1 MKIAAGSLCCLRG
14 RTAAGGGSSS
24 AMALRPCSQHFL
36 YERKVGQDMAGI
48 GFSLNRLFQKKG
60 MLNLCRAYAYAGA
73 VAIGPMVMG
82 VMLLLGISF
91 VSQVAGMPQDEREI
105 MNCMLTYSLLVSLF
119 VTSFFNM
126 ILTRYISDMLYEG
139 KRERVMPS
147 FYGALAVMLPLCLLG
162 YGTVL
167 LFSGVPWVY
176 RIVSMWFALTM
187 IVVWTQMNYLSAL
200 KDYRAIALG
209 FAASMLTGFL
219 LALVLAICR
228 RGTVLSLMFCVIL
241 AYGIMCIWYY
251 VLMLGYFP
259 HGEGSPFTYLQWFDR
274 CRALALTGVFVN
286 LGLYGHL
293 VIMYFGPLHRKI
305 MGLFYAA
312 PSYDIPSL
320 TAFFSILITT
330 ISFVTS
336 VEVRFYPE
344 YRQYY
349 SLFNDGGAIGD
360 IDAAEDRMVEVLA
373 RELTYCGYRQIVS
386 TILFVVFGG
395 FIMDVLPL
403 GMMDLGK
410 GIFRTLCVGYG
421 LYAIANA
428 MMLVLLYFEDYRG
441 SVLATGAFAFTANAV
456 TIWQAVCGNTA
467 YYGLGFMAGAIV
479 YFVIVLIRME
489 WSTRRLPYLLLGR
502 QAAYALSSPGV
513 FTRMERALSR
523 IDRRTSGAIEM
534 RRNRGQKADGGKRI
548 VRPRS

>member
-1 MKIAAGSLCCLRG
+1 
-14 RTAAGGGSSS
+14 
-24 AMALRPCSQHFL
+24 
-36 YERKVGQDMAGI
+36 MAGI

-60 MLNLCRAYAYAGA
+60 LLNLCRAYAYAGA

-82 VMLLLGISF
+82 VCLLLGISF
-91 VSQVAGMPQDEREI
+91 VSQVAGMPQAEREI

-119 VTSFFNM
+119 VSSFMNM

-139 KRERVMPS
+139 KRERIMPS
-147 FYGALAVMLPLCLLG
+147 FYGSLAVMLPLCFIG
-162 YGTVL
+162 YGIVL
-167 LFSGVPWVY
+167 VFSGIPVVY
-176 RIVSMWFALTM
+176 MIVSMWFALTM

-200 KDYRAIALG
+200 KDYRSIALG

-219 LALVLAICR
+219 LGLLLAFFGH
-228 RGTVLSLMFCVIL
+228 GTVLSLMFCVIL
-241 AYGIMCIWYY
+241 AYGIMSTWYY

-259 HGEGSPFTYLQWFDR
+259 HGEGSPFTYLQWFDK
-274 CRALALTGVFVN
+274 CPALALTGVFVN
-286 LGLYGHL
+286 LGLYGHI
-293 VIMYFGPLHRKI
+293 VVMYFGPLHRKI

-349 SLFNDGGAIGD
+349 SLYNDGGSIND
-360 IDAAEDRMVEVLA
+360 IEAAEDRMVEVLG
-373 RELTYCGYRQIVS
+373 RELVYCGYRQIIS

-395 FIMDVLPL
+395 FIMDILPL

-428 MMLVLLYFEDYRG
+428 MMLILLYFEDYVG
-441 SVLATGAFAFTANAV
+441 SVTATGAFALAANAL
-456 TIWQAVCGNTA
+456 TIWQAVHGDTA
-467 YYGLGFMAGAIV
+467 YFGAGFMAGAIV
-479 YFVIVLIRME
+479 YFVIALVRLE

-502 QAAYALSSPGV
+502 QAAASATGAGF
-513 FTRMERALSR
+513 FTRLEGRFSMIDKRVSSSGSNSFLLNRDGKKRA
-523 IDRRTSGAIEM
+523 
-534 RRNRGQKADGGKRI
+534 
-548 VRPRS
+548 VRPRKR

>member
-1 MKIAAGSLCCLRG
+1 
-14 RTAAGGGSSS
+14 
-24 AMALRPCSQHFL
+24 
-36 YERKVGQDMAGI
+36 MAGI

-82 VMLLLGISF
+82 VCLLLGISF
-91 VSQVAGMPQDEREI
+91 VSQVAGMPQADREI

-119 VTSFFNM
+119 FASFFNM
-126 ILTRYISDMLYEG
+126 ILTRYISDMLYEE

-147 FYGALAVMLPLCLLG
+147 FYGALAVMLPLCILG

-167 LFSGVPWVY
+167 LFSGVPLVY
-176 RIVSMWFALTM
+176 RIVSLWFALTM

-200 KDYRAIALG
+200 KDYRSIALG
-209 FAASMLTGFL
+209 FAASMMTGFL
-219 LALVLAICR
+219 LALVLAVCR

-241 AYGIMCIWYY
+241 AYGIMSIWYF

-259 HGEGSPFTYLQWFDR
+259 HGEGSPFTYLQWFDK
-274 CRALALTGVFVN
+274 CRSLALTGVFVN

-349 SLFNDGGAIGD
+349 SLFNDGGSISD
-360 IDAAEDRMVEVLA
+360 IEAAEDKMVEVLS
-373 RELTYCGYRQIVS
+373 RELIYCGYRQIIT
-386 TILFVVFGG
+386 TIFFVVFGG
-395 FIMDVLPL
+395 FIMDILPL
-403 GMMDLGK
+403 GMLDLGK

-421 LYAIANA
+421 LYAVANA
-428 MMLVLLYFEDYRG
+428 MMLILLYFEDYTG
-441 SVLATGAFAFTANAV
+441 SLAATGAFALIANAV
-456 TIWQAVCGNTA
+456 TIWQAVCGDTA

-479 YFVIVLIRME
+479 YFLIATIRLE
-489 WSTRRLPYLLLGR
+489 WATRRLPYLLLGR
-502 QAAYALSSPGV
+502 QAVLAGAGGGIFYRLESRL
-513 FTRMERALSR
+513 TRFDQR
-523 IDRRTSGAIEM
+523 IEKTGRT
-534 RRNRGQKADGGKRI
+534 RPVLRPDGKRRA
-548 VRPRS
+548 VRPRKR

>member
-1 MKIAAGSLCCLRG
+1 
-14 RTAAGGGSSS
+14 
-24 AMALRPCSQHFL
+24 
-36 YERKVGQDMAGI
+36 MAGI

-60 MLNLCRAYAYAGA
+60 MLNLCRAYAYAGT

-82 VMLLLGISF
+82 VCLLLGISF
-91 VSQVAGMPQDEREI
+91 VSQVAGMAQHDREI

-119 VTSFFNM
+119 VTSFMNM

-139 KRERVMPS
+139 KKERVMPS
-147 FYGALAVMLPLCLLG
+147 FYGALAVMLPCCFVV
-162 YGTVL
+162 YGIVL
-167 LFSGVPWVY
+167 LFAGIPPVY
-176 RIVSMWFALTM
+176 WIVSMWFALTM

-200 KDYRAIALG
+200 KDYRAIAMG
-209 FAASMLTGFL
+209 FGASMLTGFL
-219 LALVLAICR
+219 LALVLAFVGY
-228 RGTVLSLMFCVIL
+228 GTVLSLMFCVIL
-241 AYGIMCIWYY
+241 SYGIMSIWYY

-259 HGEGSPFTYLQWFDR
+259 HGEGSPFTYLQWFDK
-274 CRALALTGVFVN
+274 CRALALTGVCVN

-293 VIMYFGPLHRKI
+293 VIMYFGPLHKKI
-305 MGLFYAA
+305 MGLFFAA

-349 SLFNDGGAIGD
+349 SLYNDGGSIKD
-360 IDAAEDRMVEVLA
+360 IEAAEDRMVEVLS
-373 RELTYCGYRQIVS
+373 RELSYCGYRQIIS
-386 TILFVVFGG
+386 TILFIVFGG
-395 FIMDVLPL
+395 FIMDILPL

-428 MMLVLLYFEDYRG
+428 MMLILLYFEDYVG
-441 SVLATGAFAFTANAV
+441 SLAATAAFAIVANAV
-456 TIWQAVCGNTA
+456 TIWQAVYGDTA
-467 YYGLGFMAGAIV
+467 YFGTGFMAGAII
-479 YFVIVLIRME
+479 YFVIAMLRLE

-502 QAAYALSSPGV
+502 QAAAASTGDGA
-513 FTRMERALSR
+513 FTSLEGMLTR
-523 IDRRTSGAIEM
+523 IDNRVNKTSRKNSLMPEDGRKRAVRPHRRT
-534 RRNRGQKADGGKRI
+534 
-548 VRPRS
+548 

>member
-1 MKIAAGSLCCLRG
+1 
-14 RTAAGGGSSS
+14 
-24 AMALRPCSQHFL
+24 
-36 YERKVGQDMAGI
+36 MAGI

-82 VMLLLGISF
+82 VCLLLGISF
-91 VSQVAGMPQDEREI
+91 VSQVAGMPQNEREI

-119 VTSFFNM
+119 VSSFFNM

-147 FYGALAVMLPLCLLG
+147 FYGALAIMLTMCFVG
-162 YGTVL
+162 YGIVL
-167 LFSGVPWVY
+167 AFSGVPFVY
-176 RIVSMWFALTM
+176 RVVSMWFAMTM

-200 KDYRAIALG
+200 KDYRSIALG

-219 LALVLAICR
+219 LALVLAVLR

-241 AYGIMCIWYY
+241 AYGVMGIWYF

-259 HGEGSPFTYLQWFDR
+259 HGEGSPFSFLQWFDK
-274 CRALALTGVFVN
+274 CRALAFTGVFVN

-293 VIMYFGPLHRKI
+293 VIMYFSPFHRKI

-349 SLFNDGGAIGD
+349 SLFNDGGSISD
-360 IDAAEDRMVEVLA
+360 IEEAEERMVDVLS

-386 TILFVVFGG
+386 TLLFVVFGG
-395 FIMDVLPL
+395 FIMDILPL
-403 GMMDLGK
+403 GMIDLGK

-428 MMLVLLYFEDYRG
+428 MMLILLYFEDYVG
-441 SVLATGAFAFTANAV
+441 SVMATAAFALVANV
-456 TIWQAVCGNTA
+456 LTIWQAAYGDTA
-467 YYGLGFMAGAIV
+467 YYGAGFMAGAII
-479 YFVIVLIRME
+479 YFVIVLVRLE
-489 WSTRRLPYLLLGR
+489 WATRRLPYLLLGR
-502 QAAYALSSPGV
+502 QAAAAAPAGL
-513 FTRMERALSR
+513 FFRLEKKLTRLDSR
-523 IDRRTSGAIEM
+523 LRNLADRKM
-534 RRNRGQKADGGKRI
+534 YQPLQDGKRRA
-548 VRPRS
+548 VRPRR

>member
-1 MKIAAGSLCCLRG
+1 
-14 RTAAGGGSSS
+14 
-24 AMALRPCSQHFL
+24 
-36 YERKVGQDMAGI
+36 MAGI

-60 MLNLCRAYAYAGA
+60 ILNLCRAYAYAGA

-82 VMLLLGISF
+82 VCLLLGISF
-91 VSQVAGMPQDEREI
+91 VSQVAGMPQDQREI

-119 VTSFFNM
+119 VSSFMNM

-139 KRERVMPS
+139 KRERIMPS
-147 FYGALAVMLPLCLLG
+147 FYGALAVMLPVCFIG
-162 YGTVL
+162 YGIVL
-167 LFSGVPWVY
+167 VFSGIPVVY
-176 RIVSMWFALTM
+176 MIVSMWFALTM

-200 KDYRAIALG
+200 KDYRSIALG

-219 LALVLAICR
+219 LALVLAFFR
-228 RGTVLSLMFCVIL
+228 HGTVLSLMFCVIL
-241 AYGIMCIWYY
+241 AYGIMSIWYY

-259 HGEGSPFTYLQWFDR
+259 RGEGSPFTYLQWFDK

-286 LGLYGHL
+286 LGLYGHI
-293 VIMYFGPLHRKI
+293 VVMYFGPLHRKI

-349 SLFNDGGAIGD
+349 SLYNDGGSIND
-360 IDAAEDRMVEVLA
+360 IEAAEDRMVEVLG
-373 RELTYCGYRQIVS
+373 RELVYCGYRQIIS

-395 FIMDVLPL
+395 FIMDILQL

-428 MMLVLLYFEDYRG
+428 MMLILLYFEDYIG
-441 SVLATGAFAFTANAV
+441 SVTATGAFALVANAL
-456 TIWQAVCGNTA
+456 TIWQAARGDTA
-467 YYGLGFMAGAIV
+467 YFGAGFMAGAVV
-479 YFVIVLIRME
+479 YFIIAVVRLE

-502 QAAYALSSPGV
+502 QVAAS
-513 FTRMERALSR
+513 
-523 IDRRTSGAIEM
+523 TSGAGFFTRLDGMFSKIDQ
-534 RRNRGQKADGGKRI
+534 RISSTGQYSAANHRNSGKRA
-548 VRPRS
+548 VRPRKR

>member
-1 MKIAAGSLCCLRG
+1 
-14 RTAAGGGSSS
+14 
-24 AMALRPCSQHFL
+24 
-36 YERKVGQDMAGI
+36 MAGI
-48 GFSLNRLFQKKG
+48 GFRLNRLFQKKG

-82 VMLLLGISF
+82 VCLLLGISF
-91 VSQVAGMPQDEREI
+91 VSQVAGMPQADREI

-119 VTSFFNM
+119 VSSFFNM

-139 KRERVMPS
+139 KRERIMPS
-147 FYGALAVMLPLCLLG
+147 FYGALAVMLPLCVIG
-162 YGTVL
+162 YGIVL
-167 LFSGVPWVY
+167 LFSGVPLVY
-176 RIVSMWFALTM
+176 MIVSMWFALTM

-219 LALVLAICR
+219 LGLLLAVFR
-228 RGTVLSLMFCVIL
+228 HGTVLSLMFCVIL
-241 AYGIMCIWYY
+241 SYGIMSVWYF

-259 HGEGSPFTYLQWFDR
+259 HGEGSPFTFLEWFDK
-274 CRALALTGVFVN
+274 CRALAFTGVFVN

-349 SLFNDGGAIGD
+349 SLYNDGGSISD
-360 IDAAEDRMVEVLA
+360 IEAAEDRMVEVLS
-373 RELTYCGYRQIVS
+373 RELTYCGYRQIIS
-386 TILFVVFGG
+386 TLLFVVFGG
-395 FIMDVLPL
+395 FIMDILPL

-428 MMLVLLYFEDYRG
+428 MMLILLYFEDYTG
-441 SVLATGAFAFTANAV
+441 SVIATGAFALVANAV
-456 TIWQAVCGNTA
+456 TIWQAANGDTA
-467 YYGLGFMAGAIV
+467 YFGVGFMFGAIV
-479 YFVIVLIRME
+479 YFLITFVRLE
-489 WSTRRLPYLLLGR
+489 WVTRRLPYLLLGR
-502 QAAYALSSPGV
+502 QAAAVSATAGFFSHLSGSL
-513 FTRMERALSR
+513 TMLDKRAGSTVVKNTLKVR
-523 IDRRTSGAIEM
+523 
-534 RRNRGQKADGGKRI
+534 ADGKRKA
-548 VRPRS
+548 VRPRRR